1 MQPNKYQNLVL
12 DDLRT
17 FLARW
22 RHCNDPALAYRA
34 HWDHKGVA
42 RMPAYQSQ
50 AHGAPQVCAK
60 VPTAGGKTLIGI
72 YALAEVLNAL
82 GLRRGEPRVCI
93 WLVPSLSIKD
103 QVLNRFNA
111 TGDGYWL
118 ALRGAL
124 GGNVSALSKEQLL
137 AGGGQFNA
145 DSVRDE
151 VTIAVLTYD
160 SLRAK
165 NKDDRKLYQQ
175 NGELASFSA
184 DVAERNINTDIDPE
198 SLVAAVASLHPVV
211 IVDESHNATS
221 ELSRDMLAILN
232 PSCVVELTA
241 TPRKGANIISFVDA
255 MALRDANMVKLPV
268 VVRNLPDQS
277 EVVAHAIDLRA
288 RLEAEAKAEQ
298 AAGGAYIRPIVLFQ
312 AEPKNKD
319 DSLSFDKLRDELIK
333 QHDIDPS
340 WVKIKTAAVDELKG
354 IDLLADDCPVRFVIT
369 VNALKEGWDCS
380 FAYVLATVADRSSA
394 VDVEQILG
402 RILRQPHIRPHGR
415 TPLNMSYVLTAS
427 AVFSQALEKIVA
439 GLNRSGFS
447 RNDYR
452 TPDLPAPTTNAPDRP
467 TNDTASASDLFKQTA
482 HPQTPTSTSTTADA
496 AESPPPIG
504 EFDTGTDVV
513 SPAPYSVET
522 TLQYGEAA
530 AAQLDQAAATQGG
543 QYIAP
548 EQREMMDSYPIRHD
562 FAAEID
568 VLRLPQFFRRVTID
582 SLFSETEGGT
592 LLDRDMLLEC
602 FRLAD
607 CDVNDFKPNL
617 AVGDVAQIDLKVL
630 QADGVADYEPTRVLL
645 KAHEIRKLRD
655 YLATLSPQ
663 SKRQQLAGLVSNW
676 LGKMPPL
683 GEPDLR
689 AYIDKL
695 LGRMTAAEIEGV
707 LEQQHAFVEAV
718 RKRVRLEMAR
728 YRRKAFTQWVRNQEV
743 FTAARFFFPGELHPI
758 DLYPPSANTLYEREE
773 RARSTNLESRMADW
787 LAAAENVHW
796 WHRNHQTR
804 GYCLN
809 GPINHYPDFIVR
821 TQRDALVLVETKG
834 EHLHND
840 DSEIKVELGKHW
852 ERCAGPGYHYIMVF
866 DQVPV
871 NGAVNWQDAI
881 DMLSKI

>member
-1 MQPNKYQNLVL
+1 MQPNQYQRQVL

-17 FLARW
+17 FLAHW
-22 RHCNDPALAYRA
+22 RHCHDPVLAYRA
-34 HWDHKGVA
+34 HWDSKGAA
-42 RMPAYQSQ
+42 RMPPYQSQ
-50 AHGAPQVCAK
+50 SHGAPQVCAK

-72 YALAEVLNAL
+72 YALREVLDAL
-82 GLRRGEPRVCI
+82 ARRRGEPRLCI

-111 TGDGYWL
+111 AGDGYWL
-118 ALRGAL
+118 ALREAL
-124 GGNVSALSKEQLL
+124 GARVSVLSKEQLL

-151 VTIAVLTYD
+151 VVIAVLTYD
-160 SLRAK
+160 SLRTA
-165 NKDDRKLYQQ
+165 NKEDRKLYQQ
-175 NGELASFSA
+175 NGAMASFSM
-184 DVAERNINTDIDPE
+184 DVAESDHDAEIDPE
-198 SLVAAVASLHPVV
+198 SLVAAIASLRPVV
-211 IVDESHNATS
+211 IVDESHNAKS
-221 ELSRDMLAILN
+221 ELSQDMLAKLH

-241 TPRKGANIISFVDA
+241 TPHKESNIISFVDA
-255 MALRDANMVKLPV
+255 MALRDAHMVKLPV
-268 VVRNLPDQS
+268 VVRNLPDRR
-277 EVVAHAIDLRA
+277 EVIAHAIDLRA

-312 AEPKNKD
+312 AEPKNKA
-319 DSLSFDKLRDELIK
+319 DSLNFDKLREELVK
-333 QHDIDPS
+333 DHGIDPA
-340 WVKIKTAAVDELKG
+340 WVKIKTAAIDELKG
-354 IDLLADDCPVRFVIT
+354 INLLADDCPVRFVIT
-369 VNALKEGWDCS
+369 INALKEGWDCS
-380 FAYVLATVADRSSA
+380 FAYVLATLADRSSA
-394 VDVEQILG
+394 IDVEQILG

-427 AVFSQALEKIVA
+427 AVFSQTLERIVA
-439 GLNRSGFS
+439 GLNRAGFS

-452 TPDLPAPTTNAPDRP
+452 TPDLPTSP
-467 TNDTASASDLFKQTA
+467 TNPTDTPENGAASTPDFFKPITQAPVPAS
-482 HPQTPTSTSTTADA
+482 TPADA
-496 AESPPPIG
+496 AATPCNSEAYDGSNK
-504 EFDTGTDVV
+504 V
-513 SPAPYSVET
+513 SPTTFSVEA
-522 TLQYGEAA
+522 TLQCGETA
-530 AAQLDQAAATQGG
+530 AAQLDQASAAQGG

-548 EQREMMDSYPIRHD
+548 EQRDMMNNYPLRHE
-562 FAAEID
+562 FLTEIGA
-568 VLRLPQFFRRVTID
+568 LKLPQFFRRID
-582 SLFSETEGGT
+582 AGSLFADTEGGVR
-592 LLDRDMLLEC
+592 LDRDMLLER

-617 AVGDVAQIDLKVL
+617 AAGDVAQIDLKTL
-630 QADGVADYEPTRVLL
+630 QAEGVADYEPTRVLL
-645 KAHEIRKLRD
+645 KTHEVRKLRD
-655 YLATLSPQ
+655 YLATLSPE

-728 YRRKAFTQWVRNQEV
+728 YRRKTFAQWVRNREV
-743 FTAARFFFPGELHPI
+743 FTDAGFVFPGEVHPV

-787 LAAAENVHW
+787 LAAAENVRW

-804 GYCLN
+804 GYSLN

-821 TQRDALVLVETKG
+821 TQRGALVIIETKG
-834 EHLHND
+834 EHLQND
-840 DSEIKVELGKHW
+840 DSETKVELGKHW
-852 ERCAGPGYHYIMVF
+852 ERCAGRDYHYIMVF

-871 NGAVNWQDAI
+871 EGAVNWQEAV
-881 DMLSKI
+881 DMLSHV